1 MDFDKN
7 QVAWLLFN
15 TLSAENIENEKI
27 QNWKNRFFEIFVNKN
42 SYEIEKQEIGK
53 FSLSILKFLIIGGES
68 TLNSDFCH

>member
-53 FSLSILKFLIIGGES
+53 FSLSILKFLIIGGKS
-68 TLNSDFCH
+68 TLKSDFCH